1 MKTYETPVLEVMTF
15 SVEDVITVST
25 TDATEPT
32 TPLFMGDTCTP
43 VGG

>member
-1 MKTYETPVLEVMTF
+1 MKTFETPVLEVMTF
-15 SVEDVITVST
+15 SVENVITVST
-25 TDATEPT
+25 GTTDPT